1 MYEYW
6 INKQLVI
13 LWTEKDFSTELLSI
27 RQFGKLTK
35 QSNKNV
41 IVRYKSNCLQEK
53 FKHFLTSVLC
63 SKFNISL
70 PS

>member
-41 IVRYKSNCLQEK
+41 IVIDINLIVCKKSL
-53 FKHFLTSVLC
+53 S
-63 SKFNISL
+63 IS
-70 PS
+70 